1 MKKPQYII
9 FISCSVVLFVHIFC
23 TLFFNFSSE
32 TENTLVVRAVRRYM
46 LPIFSQNNKVFAP
59 DPPLYNQQLQVR
71 YYNTKKGWTSWI
83 DPGQTLL
90 NIRYSNPFSIAVTE
104 HKVHDYILSQI
115 WDAHVV
121 AENKSTVDSLKND
134 YLVHDPRCIMAQ
146 HYFSDM
152 IMKEAPRSPF
162 IKLQYKITLAY
173 PEKFSGKPA
182 AEIESTTTDLL
193 FPEMNFIPRNVQGYK

>member
-9 FISCSVVLFVHIFC
+9 FIGCSVVLFVHIFC

-59 DPPLYNQQLQVR
+59 DPPLYNQQLLVR

-83 DPGQTLL
+83 DPGKTLL
-90 NIRYSNPFSIAVTE
+90 NIRYSNPFNVAVTE
-104 HKVHDYILSQI
+104 HKVHDYVLAQV
-115 WDAHVV
+115 WDAHIV
-121 AENKSTVDSLKND
+121 AENKSTVDSLRYN
-134 YLVHDPRCIMAQ
+134 YLLHDPRCIMAQ

-162 IKLQYKITLAY
+162 IKLQYKITFTT
-173 PEKFSGKPA
+173 PENFNGKPA
-182 AEIESTTTDLL
+182 TEIKSTTSELL